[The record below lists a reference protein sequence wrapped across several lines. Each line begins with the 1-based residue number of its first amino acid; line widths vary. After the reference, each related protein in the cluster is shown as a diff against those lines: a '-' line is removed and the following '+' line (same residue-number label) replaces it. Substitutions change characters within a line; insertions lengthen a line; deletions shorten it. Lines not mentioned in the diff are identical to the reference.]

1 MPERRSVLTAS
12 RPLLAC
18 LYQLH
23 SHPRYT
29 ANS

>member
-1 MPERRSVLTAS
+1 MPERRSVLIAS
-12 RPLLAC
+12 HPQLVC

-23 SHPRYT
+23 SYPRYT